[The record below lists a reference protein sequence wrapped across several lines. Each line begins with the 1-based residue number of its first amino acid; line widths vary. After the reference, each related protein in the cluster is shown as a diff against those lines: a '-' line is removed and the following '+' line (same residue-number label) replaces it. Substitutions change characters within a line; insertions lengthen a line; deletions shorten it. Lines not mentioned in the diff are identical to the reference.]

1 MWPANHGNAIMFRE
15 CTIPMD
21 ATWRDVKEVIQKL
34 LEIKGFIPPG
44 DEGWTAKFWQKTI
57 DDSWINA
64 KITEFGFI
72 PQEPSR
78 SWIHVIMP
86 MRRPYAD
93 LPGNA
98 VILLS
103 DSGTDDER
111 MLNDSRMNR
120 RVESGKS
127 TPPGNAPIAPPPVT
141 TPLPSTTIDR
151 SPSPATDVSGPTSH
165 VTNSEMSVVVTMIDR
180 LERRMAAM
188 ESPSGPASSSIAAPV
203 PQP

>member
-1 MWPANHGNAIMFRE
+1 MFRE

-21 ATWRDVKEVIQKL
+21 ATWRNVKEVIQKL

-44 DEGWTAKFWQKTI
+44 DEGWTAKFWQKII
-57 DDSWINA
+57 DDSWIDT

-86 MRRPYAD
+86 MGRPYID
-93 LPGNA
+93 MPGNA

-111 MLNDSRMNR
+111 MLNDLRTHRRMDTGR
-120 RVESGKS
+120 L
-127 TPPGNAPIAPPPVT
+127 TPPGHAPMIPPPVT
-141 TPLPSTTIDR
+141 TPLPSTTIGR
-151 SPSPATDVSGPTSH
+151 SPSPATDISGPISQ
-165 VTNSEMSVVVTMIDR
+165 VTNSDVSALVTMMER
-180 LERRMAAM
+180 LERRLTSL
-188 ESPSGPASSSIAAPV
+188 ESPSTPVSNTMAAPS
-203 PQP
+203 P